1 MQGHLLYN
9 ARVDSPSALF
19 FHGLFSH
26 AAYLREFHY
35 NNFRTMIDLEHNFC
49 HNLERGEVVAEI

>member
-35 NNFRTMIDLEHNFC
+35 TMIDLEHNFC